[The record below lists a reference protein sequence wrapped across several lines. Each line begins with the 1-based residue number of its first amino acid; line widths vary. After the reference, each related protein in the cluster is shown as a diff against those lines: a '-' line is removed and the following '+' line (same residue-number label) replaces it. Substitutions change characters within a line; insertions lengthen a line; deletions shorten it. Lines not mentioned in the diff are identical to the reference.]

1 MAWIE
6 GHRGGYRV
14 RYRLND
20 TLLTENGFTTKE
32 AAEDRAADIE
42 SDQRRGRFVDP
53 RLAQTPIDE
62 WIRSWTAA
70 HYVSGI
76 TSATYDSH
84 IRNHILPRW
93 SGTPLGD
100 IQRIAVKGWVNNQLR
115 RTLADK
121 SCQDILVLFSMILGE
136 AVDEGKIGAN
146 PCRKLRITFAERPE
160 RPHATP
166 AEVVAISAR
175 MAAAAGLMVITAAYT
190 GMRWGELAGL
200 QWTRVHLDEPDPHL
214 TVDPTDGALHE
225 LRGRLELGSPKS
237 AASARTVHLPPFL
250 VDLLA
255 EHHDTQGNARP
266 EAKFVFTGA
275 GGALHRRNNFRRR
288 FWQPALVGNPEHGWK
303 PIQTEMHFH
312 DLRHTHETWLVEDQ
326 VPRVLRLQ
334 RLGHKRKD
342 IDDFYSHVTPTMR
355 DRMLAGL
362 QRRWMQ
368 SGSQG
373 VAQELDPAPEP
384 TSDVA

>member
-6 GHRGGYRV
+6 KHRGGYRV
-14 RYRLND
+14 RYRLGED
-20 TLLTENGFTTKE
+20 LITENGYPDQT
-32 AAEDRAADIE
+32 AAENRAADIE

-53 RLAQTPIDE
+53 RLAQTTIDE

-70 HYVSGI
+70 HFVSGI

-93 SGTPLGD
+93 SGTALGD

-115 RTLADK
+115 RRLADK
-121 SCQDILVLFSMILGE
+121 SCQDVLVLFSMILGE
-136 AVDEGKIGAN
+136 AVDEGLIGAN

-166 AEVVAISAR
+166 AEVVIISAR
-175 MAAAAGLMVITAAYT
+175 MAPAAGLMVITAAYT
-190 GMRWGELAGL
+190 GLRWGELAGL
-200 QWTRVHLDEPDPHL
+200 QWARMHLDDPHPHL
-214 TVDPTDGALHE
+214 VVNCDDGALHE
-225 LRGRLELGSPKS
+225 LPGRLELGSPKS

-255 EHHDTQGNARP
+255 EHRDAHPAAR
-266 EAKFVFTGA
+266 FVFTGA
-275 GGALHRRNNFRRR
+275 NGALHRRANFRQR
-288 FWQPALVGNPEHGWK
+288 FWQPALVGNADRSWK

-342 IDDFYSHVTPTMR
+342 IDDFYAHVTPTMR
-355 DRMLAGL
+355 ERMLAGL
-362 QRRWMQ
+362 QQRWMQ
-368 SGSQG
+368 SGEQG
-373 VAQELDPAPEP
+373 MAQELDSAPGP
-384 TSDVA
+384 TPDVA